1 VPGLRAWT
9 DTALPDEQLD
19 VRPSDR

>member
-1 VPGLRAWT
+1 LRFF
-9 DTALPDEQLD
+9 LD

>member
-1 VPGLRAWT
+1 MRPRGLRFF
-9 DTALPDEQLD
+9 LD